1 MGSNQGLKNL
11 EPKHVFGYSH
21 ESEGMIWTTK
31 KPTKP
36 GWYWYRGESD
46 GHTEKVLHFIDDDG
60 DGPYLATSDDLA
72 LNDLDGEWAGP
83 VEPPLQ
89 NQSR

>member
-1 MGSNQGLKNL
+1 MGRTDR
-11 EPKHVFGYSH
+11 ETA
-21 ESEGMIWTTK
+21 MIDPAWTTK

>member
-1 MGSNQGLKNL
+1 MDRRFAGSMGRTTGTAAMN
-11 EPKHVFGYSH
+11 
-21 ESEGMIWTTK
+21 WTTD

-36 GWYWYRGESD
+36 GWYWYRGECD
-46 GHTEKVLHFIDDDG
+46 GHTVKVIHFIDDDG
-60 DGPYLATSDDLA
+60 NGPYLATSEDLA

-89 NQSR
+89 GQSR